1 MARKLLLFE
10 SLENNI
16 CSWLS
21 GGFRN
26 LGFETRVVSTVD
38 ACLEAVRT
46 SPPDAVLMLT
56 NNVRDNR
63 AFEVAEAIR
72 SVHPRCGFVFLAG
85 CDSDGREGFLA
96 AGYRFRVH
104 YTPPPKG
111 ELVRLVYEAMDSPME
126 TFVIPTHRH

>member
-10 SLENNI
+10 SWENGI
-16 CSWLS
+16 CTWLS
-21 GGFRN
+21 SGFRN
-26 LGFETRVVSTVD
+26 IGFQTRFVSTVD

-46 SPPDAVLMLT
+46 EPPNAVLMLT

-85 CDSDGREGFLA
+85 CNLDGRESFLA
-96 AGYRFRVH
+96 AGYKFRVH

-111 ELVRLVYEAMDSPME
+111 KLVSMVHEAMDSPME